1 MAPFV
6 YIDLYL
12 VGKKGGTQEEGICLL
27 HQKPLDIICL
37 EEKIMICA
45 ECALFG
51 LHKDHSFTTVRDLE
65 VKRNN
70 WVSEI
75 SCILEKKRDLD

>member
-1 MAPFV
+1 MHFV
-6 YIDLYL
+6 LILLCL
-12 VGKKGGTQEEGICLL
+12 VSKKGSSHEEGICLL

-51 LHKDHSFTTVRDLE
+51 MHKDHSFTTVRDLE

-75 SCILEKKRDLD
+75 SCILEKKR